1 MTHTHTYIRRRLATL
16 LVLLF
21 AALLL
26 PAPSFAASDDAFTVP
41 YGSTVPGDVATT
53 TQAIVIDGDVA
64 GDVTSWSG
72 DITIR
77 GHVGGDVVSY
87 TGTVLLGPQAHVDGS
102 VLSIGGGVE
111 RAATAQVVRAELV
124 GAGSNSALS
133 SIMGLFMP
141 RITDVPAAPA
151 SGGRIIFG
159 VMTGLFTLVF
169 SLLWAMLWPNRTL
182 AASLTLRSS
191 PVRSLGVGLLS
202 TLVLALVAVPLAG
215 VLAASMVGLPVL
227 LVLLVLVN
235 APYVYGLTTLAR
247 AFSLREPIAPRQ
259 PPGFGVIVSVAV
271 VALVWA
277 LVGMVTPLSALAL
290 FYLMASPGLGAVI
303 LSRGGLIAPRTSL
316 LA

>member
-1 MTHTHTYIRRRLATL
+1 MTYAKVSIHRRLPAL
-16 LVLLF
+16 VVLLF

-26 PAPSFAASDDAFTVP
+26 PAPIFAAGDDTVTVP
-41 YGSTVPGDVATT
+41 YGSVIPGDVATT

-72 DITIR
+72 DITVR

-111 RAATAQVVRAELV
+111 RAATAEVVRAELV

-133 SIMGLFMP
+133 STMGLFMP
-141 RITDVPAAPA
+141 RTTAGPVAPA
-151 SGGRIIFG
+151 PVGRVIFG
-159 VMTGLFTLVF
+159 LMTGLFTLVF
-169 SLLWAMLWPNRTL
+169 TLLWAMLWPNRTL

-191 PVRSLGVGLLS
+191 AMRSLGVGLLS

-215 VLAASMVGLPVL
+215 VLAASMLGLPLL

-247 AFSLREPIAPRQ
+247 AFNLREPVSPRQ
-259 PPGFGVIVSVAV
+259 PLGFGVVAV
-271 VALVWA
+271 VAAVA
-277 LVGMVTPLSALAL
+277 LVLAVVGATAPLAALVL
-290 FYLMASPGLGAVI
+290 FYLVASPGLGAVI